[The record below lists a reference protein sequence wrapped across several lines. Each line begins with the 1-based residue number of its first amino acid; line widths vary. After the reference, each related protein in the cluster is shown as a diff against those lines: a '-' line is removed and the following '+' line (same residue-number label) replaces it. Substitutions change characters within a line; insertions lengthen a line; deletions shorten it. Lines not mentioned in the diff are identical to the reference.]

1 MCACRCLFAVCVR
14 ANVCECECK
23 GVLCK
28 CNCSLART
36 PWMLAQNKLPY
47 PTNMKKSKS
56 GPKIATTPPA
66 HPISVS
72 DLSPEALNA
81 ADCQT
86 ELQALQSSVV
96 PGESVQKRHMCRL
109 FLESFCQSSP
119 SCHSKLL
126 WEIPATNVSSK
137 GHMSMCN
144 LFLTCTRSQGRNCAW
159 SCDQSVITG
168 ACRCMTWCRC
178 LFTFFTKYA
187 HLANFFLWIKYAP
200 TRTCRL
206 KYASLPVK
214 FCTTIFNFTRPL
226 SRGWHCCQEAV
237 QRLFPE
243 LGGLVTYKYVRR

>member
-1 MCACRCLFAVCVR
+1 MRSAVFGSNSGWEPAEEGADLGSLPHKRCVRVQMCACRCLFAVCVR

-126 WEIPATNVSSK
+126 
-137 GHMSMCN
+137 
-144 LFLTCTRSQGRNCAW
+144 
-159 SCDQSVITG
+159 
-168 ACRCMTWCRC
+168 
-178 LFTFFTKYA
+178 
-187 HLANFFLWIKYAP
+187 
-200 TRTCRL
+200 
-206 KYASLPVK
+206 
-214 FCTTIFNFTRPL
+214 
-226 SRGWHCCQEAV
+226 
-237 QRLFPE
+237 
-243 LGGLVTYKYVRR
+243 